1 MQPNDRERAGFTLIE
16 LLVVIAII
24 AVLIALLLPAVQ
36 AAREAARRSQCV
48 NNLKQIGLAMH
59 NYHIA
64 NDCFPM
70 GCSAGPTTDPAT
82 YSITN
87 NLSPHAAML
96 AFLGETTIYN
106 ALNFSWGCFL
116 NTGTTAAYVIN
127 STAENAQIK
136 TFVCPTDP
144 NAGVPDY
151 AGVGNTNSY
160 YGCVGTTMN
169 FPQILNGATNI
180 TTINWPT
187 TGIFTFMRP
196 YNIASVLDGTSNTI
210 AFAEAAVGTQA
221 LKMKQ
226 RYIGFTIVTALVP
239 FLQSDARTNA
249 AFTQSGLAAC
259 TQVWNTGTGGSVDS
273 QRGESWAHGCM
284 AQTLFNTV
292 APPNGFSDQ
301 WTHCSSSSGSMSA
314 FSNSDSYH
322 SGGVN
327 VMMADG
333 SVRFVKDSINQNAWW
348 SLGTKAGNEVVS
360 ADSF

>member
-1 MQPNDRERAGFTLIE
+1 MHQNRHRREGFTLIE

-36 AAREAARRSQCV
+36 AAREAARRAQCV
-48 NNLKQIGLAMH
+48 NNLKQIGLALH
-59 NYHIA
+59 NYHSA

-96 AFLGETTIYN
+96 GYLGETTIYN
-106 ALNFSWGCFL
+106 ALNFNWGCYL
-116 NTGTTAAYVIN
+116 NTGTVAAYAIN

-144 NAGVPDY
+144 KAGVPDY
-151 AGVGNTNSY
+151 AGVANTNSY

-169 FPQILNGATNI
+169 FPQILSGPTNI

-187 TGIFTFMRP
+187 TGIFTYMRP
-196 YNIASVLDGTSNTI
+196 YNIASVVDGTSNTI
-210 AFAEAAVGTQA
+210 AFSEAAVGSQTLA
-221 LKMKQ
+221 MKQ
-226 RYIGFTIVTALVP
+226 KYIGVINVTALTP
-239 FLQSDARTNA
+239 SLLADARTNPA
-249 AFTQSGLAAC
+249 VAQAGLQTC
-259 TQVWNTGTGGSVDS
+259 TQVWNSGTGGSVDT
-273 QRGESWAHGCM
+273 QRGDSWAHGCM

-292 APPNGFSDQ
+292 APPNAYNDA
-301 WTHCSSSSGSMSA
+301 WTHCSSTSGSMSA
-314 FSNSDSYH
+314 FSNADSYH

-327 VMMADG
+327 AMMADG
-333 SVRFVKDSINQNAWW
+333 SVKFIKNSINLSTWW
-348 SLGTKAGNEVVS
+348 ALGTKAGGEVIS
-360 ADSF
+360 ADSY